1 MYPMNF
7 EGGSPLRTLDRLSPI
22 RAFLA
27 GAVTLSLVLPAI
39 AATGPFAE
47 FSGNWSGNGTI
58 RQQSGSSE
66 RVRCNATYSPRGA
79 GNLEVRL
86 RCASDSYNFDLT
98 GHLAAAGSNQ
108 ISGQW
113 TENTRGIGG
122 TIGGTAN
129 GDRMLMHVESAG
141 FSADLTMIMHG
152 KRQDVTISSHGG
164 GEIVSA
170 SISMSRR

>member
-7 EGGSPLRTLDRLSPI
+7 KGGSPLRTLDRLSPK

-27 GAVTLSLVLPAI
+27 GAVTLCLVLPAV

-58 RQQSGSSE
+58 RQHSGSSE
-66 RVRCNATYSPRGA
+66 RIRCNATYGPRGA
-79 GNLEVRL
+79 SNLEVRL
-86 RCASDSYNFDLT
+86 RWASDSYNFALT

-129 GDRMLMHVESAG
+129 GDRMLMAVENGG
-141 FSADLTMIMHG
+141 FSADFQMTLPG
-152 KRQDVTISSHGG
+152 KQT
-164 GEIVSA
+164 E
-170 SISMSRR
+170 